1 MEEEQQKFT
10 LSFIKN
16 GEVLD
21 VHREIVGYSKVE
33 ILGMLEMIKHEIL
46 KEKPKNND

>member
-16 GEVLD
+16 GNLVD
-21 VHREIVGYSKVE
+21 VHREIVGFSKMEV
-33 ILGMLEMIKHEIL
+33 IGMLESLKHEIL
-46 KEKPKNND
+46 NEKPKNND